1 MNNKQC
7 QNIAKVLFVGLARLQ
22 NSKSRLYLEEIDE
35 FINSIDFNSNLEF
48 ESLYKWESEKRT
60 WKQTHED

>member
-22 NSKSRLYLEEIDE
+22 NSESRLYLEEIDE
-35 FINSIDFNSNLEF
+35 FINSIDFNSDLEF
-48 ESLYKWESEKRT
+48 ESLYKWESDNRP
-60 WKQTHED
+60 WKQTHEV